1 VLLGEA
7 VRRLSDEFRAA
18 YPGVPW
24 HRIVGMRNRLI
35 HEYDRV
41 DLEQVWET
49 VTIHVPAR
57 IAVLEPVEPRDSDP
71 D

>member
-1 VLLGEA
+1 
-7 VRRLSDEFRAA
+7 
-18 YPGVPW
+18 
-24 HRIVGMRNRLI
+24 MRNRLI